1 MKKLVLLLMTL
12 SVLLALALPV
22 GAEETVTSDAATT
35 MAPITTAPVTMPV
48 PVSEPPEEDPLSEE
62 ESLIAEISAVIDT
75 YSSDILSAG
84 ALILSAILTY
94 FFRKRLLPGVGNALN
109 VINGTVTGYE
119 KQIKEFLEEA
129 LSERK
134 ELKEF
139 ATSLLERF
147 TLQEGEVKTAL
158 AAASKILLAQSD
170 SLFDLLEHT
179 NLPADTKAEIKK
191 KHKEQLAE
199 IEAMMGGGANET

>member
-1 MKKLVLLLMTL
+1 MKKLVSLVM
-12 SVLLALALPV
+12 LLALLLAPV
-22 GAEETVTSDAATT
+22 FPAAAEEVVTDSVTT
-35 MAPITTAPVTMPV
+35 AAPITTAPVTTQAPAAV
-48 PVSEPPEEDPLSEE
+48 LPEEDPPDEE
-62 ESLIAEISAVIDT
+62 ETLIAEISAVIDT

-84 ALILSAILTY
+84 ALILSAVLTY

-147 TLQEGEVKTAL
+147 TLQEGEVKATL
-158 AAASKILLAQSD
+158 DAASKILLAQSD

-199 IEAMMGGGANET
+199 IAAMMGGGANET

>member
-1 MKKLVLLLMTL
+1 MTL
-12 SVLLALALPV
+12 AVLLALALPV
-22 GAEETVTSDAATT
+22 GAEEPVTSDAATT
-35 MAPITTAPVTMPV
+35 MAPITTAPVTMPA
-48 PVSEPPEEDPLSEE
+48 PTNESADEEKT
-62 ESLIAEISAVIDT
+62 LIAEISAVIDT

-158 AAASKILLAQSD
+158 DVVSKILRAQSD

-179 NLPADTKAEIKK
+179 NLPADIKAEIKK
-191 KHKEQLAE
+191 THKEQLAE

>member
-12 SVLLALALPV
+12 AVLLALALPV

-48 PVSEPPEEDPLSEE
+48 PTNESADEEKT
-62 ESLIAEISAVIDT
+62 LIAEISAVIDT

-158 AAASKILLAQSD
+158 DVVSKILLAQSD

-179 NLPADTKAEIKK
+179 NLPADIKAEIKK

>member
-48 PVSEPPEEDPLSEE
+48 PTNESADEEKT
-62 ESLIAEISAVIDT
+62 LIAEISAVIDT

-158 AAASKILLAQSD
+158 DAASKILLAQSD

>member
-1 MKKLVLLLMTL
+1 MKKLVVFVMTL
-12 SVLLALALPV
+12 AVLLVLAFPV
-22 GAEETVTSDAATT
+22 GAEEIVTSDVAAT
-35 MAPITTAPVTMPV
+35 ASITTAPVTTQA
-48 PVSEPPEEDPLSEE
+48 PVSEPPEEDPLDEE
-62 ESLIAEISAVIDT
+62 ETLIAEISAVIDE

-109 VINGTVTGYE
+109 VINGTVAGYE
-119 KQIKEFLEEA
+119 KQIKSFLEEA
-129 LSERK
+129 VGERK

-139 ATSLLERF
+139 ASSLLERL
-147 TLQEGEVKTAL
+147 TLQEGEVKSAL

>member
-12 SVLLALALPV
+12 AVLLALALPV

-35 MAPITTAPVTMPV
+35 MAPITTAPVTMPA
-48 PVSEPPEEDPLSEE
+48 PTNESADEEKT
-62 ESLIAEISAVIDT
+62 LIAEISAVIDT

-158 AAASKILLAQSD
+158 DVVSKILRAQSD

-191 KHKEQLAE
+191 THKEQLAE